1 MIRSIQTKQFK
12 ITALVLAL
20 VLTLSCVFYN
30 TTKVH
35 AQELEIKNTSIQT
48 FAGGGAVDN
57 GKLVGVDGNPAEIGV
72 FVTGGSEDKY
82 NAFNVKW
89 THDGTNWTSDSP
101 ILYEGENSQQKIY
114 AMYPYNEEYSEDKIV
129 GGYAISIE
137 PNQKD
142 NQQIDYLYSEPL
154 IVVGDDVSLTMNHLL
169 TKLVLNV
176 ELGTEVEEGDK
187 IAKVE
192 VKEMYEKSYWW
203 AEDDTWYHRSA
214 KTTISMKRN
223 SDTSFEALVLPI
235 CGCNDN
241 DSCTSFPVV
250 ITMESGKVFKTDIMC
265 PAVKMVDDHYVYGLA
280 QGYQY
285 NINLQVGQDVVA
297 LGNITAT
304 FWGKPVDGGQLNTN

>member
-1 MIRSIQTKQFK
+1 MIRSIKTKQFK

-114 AMYPYNEEYSEDKIV
+114 AMYPYDEEYSADKST

-142 NQQIDYLYSEPL
+142 NQQIDYLYSDPL
-154 IVVGDDVSLTMNHLL
+154 TVVGDDVSLTMNHLL

-192 VKEMYEKSYWW
+192 VKEMYEQSYWW
-203 AEDDTWYHRSA
+203 AEDDTWYHMSA
-214 KTTISMKRN
+214 KTTISMKQN

-241 DSCTSFPVV
+241 DSCTSFPIV

-280 QGYQY
+280 QGWQY
-285 NINLQVGQDVVA
+285 NINLQVGQDVVV
-297 LGNITAT
+297 LEGITAAP
-304 FWGKPVDGGQLNTN
+304 WGEPVEGGKLETN